1 MTILSDHPIL
11 RDADARVGR
20 EPDSFTLQ
28 SRLGSVFDII
38 RHKNTRLP
46 IAAAVYGDWGT
57 GKSSAMR
64 WLAEQLETW
73 SKQSPKE
80 RGGHPKVRTVWFD
93 PWKYHD
99 RVEVWRGL
107 VAEVILR
114 TISVEGASLATVT
127 NAARKFGM
135 FLGRSFLTAL
145 SAIKLK
151 VTAEAKPLG
160 SGVGGEAEIDLK
172 ALQEIAADWER
183 TAHPEK
189 AFLNEFETAL
199 KQWVEESLGPDE
211 RMVVFI
217 DDLDRCLP
225 QVTLEVLEALK
236 LYLDIPNLVFVV
248 GLDRTVVYSVVR
260 KHYID
265 SGLGEKK
272 AAQYLD
278 KMFQVEVDIPPS
290 QTQIQTYLPLQIQA
304 LDKVSAGYWSK
315 QLGEG
320 DGNYRTIIESTI
332 RELAEHNPREIK
344 RLINSTLLRGSAA
357 ERDETLGE
365 SGNLRFAQGCQVYLI
380 QKVLTKYVP
389 RSDGL
394 MREQRTWELF
404 TEWSELLRKY
414 PDYNPRRG
422 LEVDDAKVEV
432 ATSQMLGKLPSAHAE
447 LVVTFEELRDKQPR
461 DPENPKEFLPFL
473 DQELLWDLLRIP
485 FSADIAAATAIRRAD
500 KPETAGSAETPVAP
514 PPPAPTTRPMAGA
527 PQPAIDVR
535 KMPSF
540 LLSRIAKE
548 LNLAVDSVTPQMLAS
563 VRSLDLSGSSLDD
576 DSMWWIANLTALQRL
591 DLGGT
596 QVTDAGLA
604 HLANLTALQTLSLG
618 GAKVTDDGLPHLANL
633 TVLQTLGLGGT
644 RVTDAGLAHLA
655 KLTALQTLGLSGTQV
670 TDAGVPDL
678 ANLTA
683 LQTLHLSETRVTD
696 AGLGHLA
703 NLTALKRLF
712 LSGTQVTDAGLAHL
726 AHLTA
731 LQALYLQGTQVT
743 DAGIER
749 LKKESR
755 PSLTVVGPG

>member
-1 MTILSDHPIL
+1 MGKQKAPTKGISDAQFAATPPRMTILSDHPIL
-11 RDADARVGR
+11 RDADVRVGR
-20 EPDSFTLQ
+20 EPEPDSFTLQ

-73 SKQSPKE
+73 SKQSVGE

-127 NAARKFGM
+127 SAARKFGM

-151 VTAEAKPLG
+151 VTADAKSLG

-199 KQWVEESLGPDE
+199 KQWVKESLGADE

-248 GLDRTVVYSVVR
+248 GLDRAVVYSVVR
-260 KHYID
+260 KHYIE

-315 QLGEG
+315 QLGQRDG
-320 DGNYRTIIESTI
+320 DYRTIIEDTI

-365 SGNLRFAQGCQVYLI
+365 SENLRFAQGCQVYLI

-394 MREQRTWELF
+394 MREQRTWDFFIEWCELIREF
-404 TEWSELLRKY
+404 
-414 PDYNPRRG
+414 PNFNPRRG
-422 LEVDDAKVEV
+422 RELDEAEEDPFGLRKKRERPG
-432 ATSQMLGKLPSAHAE
+432 ATPQAE
-447 LVVTFEELRDKQPR
+447 AAFEELRKRQPR

-485 FSADIAAATAIRRAD
+485 FSPDIAAATAIRRAD
-500 KPETAGSAETPVAP
+500 KPETVASAETAAAP
-514 PPPAPTTRPMAGA
+514 PSPAPTTPSTAAA
-527 PQPAIDVR
+527 PQPAIDIR
-535 KMPSF
+535 RMPA
-540 LLSRIAKE
+540 LLLTRIANA
-548 LNLAVDSVTPQMLAS
+548 LGVSVESLTPATVLSAQT
-563 VRSLDLSGSSLDD
+563 LDLSRSYADD
-576 DSMWWIANLTALQRL
+576 ESMWWI
-591 DLGGT
+591 
-596 QVTDAGLA
+596 
-604 HLANLTALQTLSLG
+604 ANLTALQTLSLG
-618 GAKVTDDGLPHLANL
+618 GTK
-633 TVLQTLGLGGT
+633 
-644 RVTDAGLAHLA
+644 VTDAGLA
-655 KLTALQTLGLSGTQV
+655 Q
-670 TDAGVPDL
+670 L

-683 LQTLHLSETRVTD
+683 LQGLTLWS
-696 AGLGHLA
+696 
-703 NLTALKRLF
+703 
-712 LSGTQVTDAGLAHL
+712 TQVTDAGLAHL

-731 LQALYLQGTQVT
+731 LEYLDLEDTQVT
-743 DAGIER
+743 DAGLAYVASLTSLQRLDLANTAVTRAGVTR
-749 LKKESR
+749 LKASR
-755 PSLTVVGPG
+755 PDLTVVRPG